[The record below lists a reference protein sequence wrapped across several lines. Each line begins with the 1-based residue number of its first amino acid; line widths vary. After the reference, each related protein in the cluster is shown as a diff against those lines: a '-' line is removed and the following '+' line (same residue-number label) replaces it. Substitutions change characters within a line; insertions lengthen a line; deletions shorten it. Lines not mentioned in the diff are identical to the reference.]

1 MNVVLII
8 SGSIAL
14 IVGCIGIV
22 VPVLPTTPFILL
34 ASWCFF
40 RGSPRMHRWLKSSFL
55 KTYIEKYEKEK
66 GMTKK
71 SKAAAIALMWVMLLF
86 SSLFIKDT
94 LTAYIILPLL
104 GVVGSATIIF
114 FVPNSR

>member
-14 IVGCIGIV
+14 IIGCIGIV

-40 RGSPRMHRWLKSSFL
+40 RGSPRMHSWLKSSFL

-66 GMTKK
+66 GMTKR
-71 SKAAAIALMWVMLLF
+71 SKAVTIALMWVMLLF